1 MKAGDLRRFGYFEA
15 LGADHLVGSV
25 FMVLRV
31 TGVPGKARW
40 VDILVDGK
48 IEPEWG
54 YPWVEQNSE
63 PLEPVQPAPL
73 VVQ

>member
-1 MKAGDLRRFGYFEA
+1 MKPGDLRRFDYFEA
-15 LGADHLVGSV
+15 FGADHLAGSV

-31 TGVPGKARW
+31 TGQW
-40 VDILVDGK
+40 VDILVGGK

-63 PLEPVQPAPL
+63 LLEPVQPARP

>member
-1 MKAGDLRRFGYFEA
+1 MKPGDLRRFGNFEA
-15 LGADHLVGSV
+15 FGADHLVGSV

-31 TGVPGKARW
+31 TGQW

-63 PLEPVQPAPL
+63 PLEPVQIHP
-73 VVQ
+73 

>member
-63 PLEPVQPAPL
+63 VLNEAA
-73 VVQ
+73 

>member
-1 MKAGDLRRFGYFEA
+1 MKPGDLRRFDYFEA
-15 LGADHLVGSV
+15 FGADHLAGSV

-31 TGVPGKARW
+31 IGVPGKAQW
-40 VDILVDGK
+40 VDILVHGK

-63 PLEPVQPAPL
+63 LLEPV
-73 VVQ
+73 

>member
-15 LGADHLVGSV
+15 LGADHLVGAV

-63 PLEPVQPAPL
+63 VLNEAA
-73 VVQ
+73 

>member
-1 MKAGDLRRFGYFEA
+1 MEAGDLRRFGNFEA
-15 LGADHLVGSV
+15 FGADHLVGSV

-31 TGVPGKARW
+31 TGQW

-48 IEPEWG
+48 IDTEWG

-63 PLEPVQPAPL
+63 LLEPVQPARP

>member
-15 LGADHLVGSV
+15 IGADHLVGSV

-63 PLEPVQPAPL
+63 VLNEAA
-73 VVQ
+73 

>member
-1 MKAGDLRRFGYFEA
+1 MKAGDLRRFDYFEA
-15 LGADHLVGSV
+15 LGADHLAGAV

-63 PLEPVQPAPL
+63 VLNEAA
-73 VVQ
+73 

>member
-1 MKAGDLRRFGYFEA
+1 MKPGDLRRFDYFEA
-15 LGADHLVGSV
+15 LGADHLAGAV

-31 TGVPGKARW
+31 TGQW

-63 PLEPVQPAPL
+63 LLEPVQPARP
-73 VVQ
+73 VV

>member
-1 MKAGDLRRFGYFEA
+1 MKPGDLRRFGYFEA

-63 PLEPVQPAPL
+63 VLNEAA
-73 VVQ
+73 